1 MGTEEETTVVL
12 RDDAERE
19 AWWKMMLT
27 VSTSDSLVFD
37 EAVKWADDSIRAL
50 RNRSTPDL
58 NVTPA
63 EANDL
68 YASGYQPNTASSVRV
83 ADAVWVKRIPFD
95 SSDDP
100 HHFIYDGLGRHWA
113 KRTASKKSLV
123 TATWDPAKQSL
134 TAFLREC
141 EAAT

>member
-58 NVTPA
+58 DVTPA

-68 YASGYQPNTASSVRV
+68 YAAGYRPS
-83 ADAVWVKRIPFD
+83 AD
-95 SSDDP
+95 S
-100 HHFIYDGLGRHWA
+100 WA
-113 KRTASKKSLV
+113 KAADSTGSTIFGYNGLEKAWIKIGPGRRTLHAAK
-123 TATWDPAKQSL
+123 WDPAVQSL
-134 TAFLREC
+134 ATFLRES